1 MLSKS
6 NVIEVI
12 NSMSDQ
18 FSLDELFEK
27 LIVLNKIQ
35 IGLELAKKGEDYP
48 TDVAKQMV
56 KK

>member
-1 MLSKS
+1 MP
-6 NVIEVI
+6 
-12 NSMSDQ
+12 DQ

-35 IGLELAKKGEDYP
+35 IGFEKVKNVEAYP
-48 TDVAKQMV
+48 KDTAKQMV

>member
-1 MLSKS
+1 MP
-6 NVIEVI
+6 
-12 NSMSDQ
+12 DQ

-27 LIVLNKIQ
+27 LIVINKIQ
-35 IGLELAKKGEDYP
+35 IGLEQAQKGKVYS

>member
-1 MLSKS
+1 
-6 NVIEVI
+6 
-12 NSMSDQ
+12 MSDQ